1 MLKFLHSTGTLSII
15 RTALLSFSL
24 LGTGLSSQAQPTPSA
39 ANTQPALQ
47 APTAPHIPLVLST
60 PSAPLPKRPITPA
73 DIYRLPA
80 ISDPQPSPD
89 GKWVSYTLSTI
100 DSLKDNRNSDVWM
113 ISVDGAQDIQL
124 TNSPDGESRARW
136 SPDGKYISFLSSRQ
150 ATEPTAMVANELLPV
165 ARAKFQGSQVWLL
178 DRRGGEG
185 RRLTDR
191 KGGVSDYAWS
201 PDSKK
206 LLLTLTDPDPE
217 DTGKVKTTKPY
228 VIDRYHY
235 KQDVEGYRYKKT
247 HTHLYLFDID
257 AKRLDTLT
265 RGAYD
270 EGSAVW
276 SPDGSKIAFVSNR
289 TPDPDKN
296 ENSDIYVI
304 DAHIGATMRQITDWK
319 GSDNGPRWS
328 PDGREIVYTRSVS
341 DEDYHMYDEPVLC
354 VVSAS
359 GGTPRL
365 LSRSLDRPVMGPR
378 WSKDGSTI
386 TALVAD
392 DRQQYIASFSAADGK
407 MTKIADGQRAFYTLE
422 PLPATPSAISPAG
435 PSAPGSNWITS
446 CSDPQ
451 TPTELYALE
460 NGTARRL
467 THHTD
472 SFLAPL
478 ALASVEGFQ
487 SKSSDGTLVSG
498 LIYRPVTATPQTAA
512 ALNAPVPAATPAPPG
527 SAPSATSK
535 KPPLLLFIHGGPVSQ
550 DAFEFDLFRQMLAGA
565 GYLVAA
571 VNYRGSNGRG
581 LQFSKVISGDWGN
594 KEVIDLH
601 GAVDYLVK
609 KDLVDSSKMGVAG
622 WSYGGIL
629 TDYLIASDTRFKAA
643 SSGAGTGF
651 TLSLYG
657 VDQYIS
663 QYNNEIGTPWTSID
677 RYMKISY
684 PLLKANRI
692 KTPTLFM
699 SGEKDFNVP
708 TAGSEQMYQALRTLG
723 VPTELIVYPGQFHGI
738 TVPSYQ
744 KDRFER

>member
-1 MLKFLHSTGTLSII
+1 MRNLFFPCLFLLCQNQ
-15 RTALLSFSL
+15 SL
-24 LGTGLSSQAQPTPSA
+24 TAQPTP
-39 ANTQPALQ
+39 PA
-47 APTAPHIPLVLST
+47 T
-60 PSAPLPKRPITPA
+60 PADKRPLRPS

-80 ISDPQPSPD
+80 VGDPQISPD
-89 GKWVSYTLSTI
+89 GKWVSYTLTKI
-100 DSLKDNRNSDVWM
+100 DSIKDSRNSDVWM
-113 ISVDGAQDIQL
+113 ISWDGSQDIQL

-136 SPDGKYISFLSSRQ
+136 SPDGKYLSFLSSRQ
-150 ATEPTAMVANELLPV
+150 ES
-165 ARAKFQGSQVWLL
+165 KGSQVWLM

-185 RRLTDR
+185 KRLTEL
-191 KGGVSDYAWS
+191 KGGVNDYAWS

-247 HTHLYLFDID
+247 HTHLYLFDITT
-257 AKRLDTLT
+257 KKTDTLT
-265 RGAYD
+265 RGTYD

-276 SPDGSKIAFVSNR
+276 SPDGSAIAFVSNR
-289 TPDPDKN
+289 TADPDKN

-304 DAHIGATMRQITDWK
+304 DARAGAEMRALTDWK
-319 GSDNGPRWS
+319 GSDNSPRWS
-328 PDGREIVYTRSVS
+328 PDGKSIAYTRSVS
-341 DEDYHMYDEPVLC
+341 DEDYHMYDEAVLC
-354 VVSAS
+354 VIPAA

-365 LSRSLDRPVMGPR
+365 LSKSLDRPVTGAR
-378 WSKDGSTI
+378 WSKDGQTI
-386 TALVAD
+386 LALVAD
-392 DRQQYIASFSAADGK
+392 DREQYVASFSVTDGK
-407 MTKIADGQRAFYTLE
+407 MTTILNGPCVFNTLE
-422 PLPATPSAISPAG
+422 PTPGGDWLSLFTNPKTPA
-435 PSAPGSNWITS
+435 
-446 CSDPQ
+446 
-451 TPTELYALE
+451 EVYAME
-460 NGTARRL
+460 NTKMRRL

-478 ALASVEGFQ
+478 ELAKATGFQ
-487 SKSSDGTLVSG
+487 SKSADGTLVSG
-498 LIYRPVTATPQTAA
+498 IYYRPAGAA
-512 ALNAPVPAATPAPPG
+512 QDKMLPTI
-527 SAPSATSK
+527 
-535 KPPLLLFIHGGPVSQ
+535 LFIHGGPVGQ
-550 DAFEFDLFRQMLAGA
+550 DAYDFDLSRQMLAA
-565 GYLVAA
+565 GGYVVVA

-581 LQFSKVISGDWGN
+581 LDFSKTISGDWGN

-601 GAVDYLVK
+601 GAIDQLVK
-609 KDLVDSSKMGVAG
+609 MGIADPDKLGVAG

-677 RYMKISY
+677 KYLKISY
-684 PLLKANRI
+684 PLLKADRI

-744 KDRFER
+744 KDRFDRWLAWFGKYLK

>member
-1 MLKFLHSTGTLSII
+1 MPRPI
-15 RTALLSFSL
+15 LLSFSIL
-24 LGTGLSSQAQPTPSA
+24 AIGLTIQTQFASAQSATPSPAQPSGASA
-39 ANTQPALQ
+39 QITTQPTQ
-47 APTAPHIPLVLST
+47 SPQPGAPAQTR
-60 PSAPLPKRPITPA
+60 RPIRPG

-89 GKWVSYTLSTI
+89 GKWITYTLSTI
-100 DSLKDNRNSDVWM
+100 DSIKDSRNSDIWM
-113 ISVDGAQDIQL
+113 ISYDGTQDIQL

-150 ATEPTAMVANELLPV
+150 PGDPTAKPNGA
-165 ARAKFQGSQVWLL
+165 QVWLL

-191 KGGVSDYAWS
+191 KGGISDYAWS

-206 LLLTLTDPDPE
+206 LLLTITDPDPE
-217 DTGKVKTTKPY
+217 DSSKIKTTKPY

-247 HTHLYLFDID
+247 HTHLYLFDITT
-257 AKRLDTLT
+257 KKLDTLT
-265 RGAYD
+265 RGNYD

-276 SPDGSKIAFVSNR
+276 SPDGSAIAFVSNR
-289 TPDPDKN
+289 TTDPDKN
-296 ENSDIYVI
+296 ENSDIFTI
-304 DAHIGATMRQITDWK
+304 QAQPGAAMHQLTDWK
-319 GSDNGPRWS
+319 GSDNNPRWS
-328 PDGREIVYTRSVS
+328 PDGKTIAYTRSVS

-354 VVSAS
+354 VIPST
-359 GGTPRL
+359 GGAPKL
-365 LSRSLDRPVMGPR
+365 LSRTLDRPVTNPKWNNNNGT
-378 WSKDGSTI
+378 SI
-386 TALVAD
+386 TALVTD
-392 DRQQYIASFSAADGK
+392 DRQQYIASFSISDGK
-407 MTKIADGQRAFYTLE
+407 MTKVSGGNRVFSALE
-422 PLPATPSAISPAG
+422 PLSG
-435 PSAPGSNWITS
+435 DNWVTII
-446 CSDPQ
+446 SDPQ
-451 TPTELYALE
+451 TPNEIYALE
-460 NGTARRL
+460 NKTTRLL

-478 ALASVEGFQ
+478 SLATAEGFQ
-487 SKSSDGTLVSG
+487 SNSADGTPVSG
-498 LIYRPVTATPQTAA
+498 IIYRPAGTPTD
-512 ALNAPVPAATPAPPG
+512 
-527 SAPSATSK
+527 K
-535 KPPLLLFIHGGPVSQ
+535 KLPLILFIHGGPVGQ
-550 DAFEFDLFRQMLAGA
+550 DAFDFDLSRQMLAGG

-581 LQFSKVISGDWGN
+581 LEFSKVISGDWGN

-601 GAVDYLVK
+601 GAVDYLIK
-609 KDLVDSSKMGVAG
+609 KGLVDSSKMGVAG

-677 RYMKISY
+677 RYIKISY

-723 VPTELIVYPGQFHGI
+723 IPSELIIYPGQFHGI

-744 KDRFER
+744 KDRFDRWLEWFGKYLH